1 MLLLALLALQRVPP
15 DCVVEKVAA
24 SPLVERPI
32 MAGFDDRGRLYVADS
47 SGVNL
52 KIDDLQ
58 KAKPHRIV
66 RLEDVDRDG
75 RFDTSVVFADRM
87 TFPMGALWHE
97 GALYVCAPPSVWR
110 LKDVDGDGQA
120 DERTELVT
128 KFG

>member
-1 MLLLALLALQRVPP
+1 MLLLLLLLPQDPRVP
-15 DCVVEKVAA
+15 DGFTLERVAA

-32 MAGFDDRGRLYVADS
+32 MAGFDDRRRLYVADS

-52 KIDDLQ
+52 VIGELQ

-66 RLEDVDRDG
+66 RLEDVDGDG

-97 GALYVCAPPSVWR
+97 G
-110 LKDVDGDGQA
+110 
-120 DERTELVT
+120 
-128 KFG
+128 